1 MKRNLHYLT
10 KNHSGPLTR
19 LVWTVS
25 LLLMTGSL
33 VKAQLPKQWDKTLGG
48 SGSETASLV
57 VATTDGGYLL
67 AGYSNSLVDG
77 DKTAPNAGDYDAWL
91 VKVDVNGNK
100 QWDHTYGGSGYDR
113 LSSVL
118 ATADGGFLLGGGS
131 SSTAEG
137 DWDYWLVK
145 VDATGTKQWEH
156 TFGGPGTDEI
166 TSMVAATD
174 GSYLLAGVSESP
186 AGRDK
191 TAPNMGFVDYWI
203 VKVDVNGNKQWDKAF
218 GSSIWDALS
227 SVIATADGG
236 YLLAGHSN
244 SPVGGDKTEA
254 KGNYDYWIVKVDA
267 MGNKQWDK
275 AFGSSKREGLASAIA
290 TSDGGY
296 LLAGHSDSPDG
307 GDKTAPNIRNY
318 DYWLVKVNA
327 DGSKQWDKTFGGS
340 GVDRIS
346 SAIATSDGGYLLAGY
361 SNSPNDG
368 DKIAPNKGDI
378 DYWLVKVDANGSKQ
392 WEQTLGSSGADQYPS
407 MIATGAGNYLLLGSS
422 NSPAGQDKTDP
433 NNGDFD
439 YWLVKLGCVSPVV
452 EITPSTGQLSCTTP
466 TVTLTATSIPG
477 ASYAFST
484 GAAQVNGGNTA
495 MVTQAGTYSVTVTT
509 SSGCSATAS
518 VTVMGSTTPPTA
530 SLTVSG
536 VISCVNPTV
545 TLTAPVT
552 AGANYVFSTGATQIN
567 GGNTATVTQA
577 GTYSVVVTS
586 FNGCSATASMTVS
599 GSCSP
604 PALGI
609 SVLHLDNDNKQLT
622 NNSIRPYLQLA
633 NEGATSIAY
642 QDITLRYWLT
652 VEEFS
657 PLNTNLVIDWAQ
669 LGTGKIKMKYVELPQ
684 PRQGAIGYI
693 EYSFDSS
700 AGSLAGG
707 ANSGP
712 IQSRIGKNDWTA
724 FNEADD
730 YSYAGTINY
739 TKNNRITAY
748 LAGQLVWGTEPT
760 LVDPVQSLKVY
771 AESKSSATTNSI
783 STYVQLRNE
792 GNVSVSYPKLTVRY
806 WLTAEGTSPLNVY
819 LDYAQLGVS
828 NLKGKLVR
836 LTTPVPGADSYL
848 ELSFLPTLGNLYPL
862 SGTGNIQYR
871 IAKSDWSNFNQSN
884 DHSYQ
889 PSGPMAPNPKM
900 TVYLDG
906 ALVYGTEPSA
916 PNARMASAEA
926 SSELKVVVLGNPILG
941 NEVELEVGGADG
953 QPIRLLLTDLQG
965 HILAEKQV
973 MGREAFE
980 RHQLS
985 VAGQS
990 AGIKLLRVS
999 TPTQWQ
1005 TVKLLKVN

>member
-1 MKRNLHYLT
+1 MKKHRMNDLLATSSLVWNCKPDQLNEVNQSTAIHKSLPRQGPENKGKPNPSFFLFNAVKTMKPILHFLT
-10 KNHSGPLTR
+10 QNHPGPLTR

-25 LLLMTGSL
+25 LLLMAGNL

-48 SGSETASLV
+48 SGNETAALV

-67 AGYSNSLVDG
+67 AGYSNSPNDG

-91 VKVDVNGNK
+91 VKVDGNGNK

-118 ATADGGFLLGGGS
+118 ATADGGYLLGGGS

-156 TFGGPGTDEI
+156 TFGGTGTDEI
-166 TSMVAATD
+166 TSMVATTD

-186 AGRDK
+186 VGRDK

-275 AFGSSKREGLASAIA
+275 SFGSSRREEVASAIA

-296 LLAGHSDSPDG
+296 LLAGHSDSPAG

-346 SAIATSDGGYLLAGY
+346 SAIVTSDGGYLLAGY
-361 SNSPNDG
+361 SYSPNDG
-368 DKIAPNKGDI
+368 NKIAPNKGEF

-392 WEQTLGSSGADQYPS
+392 WEQTLGSSGSDQYPS
-407 MIATGAGNYLLLGSS
+407 MIATGGGSYLLLGSS
-422 NSPAGQDKTDP
+422 TSPAGQDKTDP
-433 NNGDFD
+433 NKGEFD
-439 YWLVKLGCVSPVV
+439 YWLVKLGCVTPLV
-452 EITPSTGQLSCTTP
+452 EITPSIGQLSCTTP
-466 TVTLTATSIPG
+466 TLALTATSLPG
-477 ASYAFST
+477 ASYAFSP
-484 GAAQVNGGNTA
+484 GAAQIDGGNTA
-495 MVTQAGTYSVTVTT
+495 IVTQAGTYSVTVTT

-518 VTVMGSTTPPTA
+518 VTV
-530 SLTVSG
+530 
-536 VISCVNPTV
+536 
-545 TLTAPVT
+545 
-552 AGANYVFSTGATQIN
+552 
-567 GGNTATVTQA
+567 
-577 GTYSVVVTS
+577 
-586 FNGCSATASMTVS
+586 S

-604 PALGI
+604 PSSKI

-633 NEGATSIAY
+633 NEGTTPIAY
-642 QDITLRYWLT
+642 QDITVRYWLT
-652 VEEFS
+652 VEDFS

-669 LGTGKIKMKYVELPQ
+669 LGTGKVNMKFVELPQ
-684 PRQGAIGYI
+684 PRQGALGYI

-700 AGSLAGG
+700 TGSLAGG

-712 IQSRIGKNDWTA
+712 IQSRISKNDWTPL
-724 FNEADD
+724 NEADD
-730 YSYAGTINY
+730 YSYAGSTTY

-792 GNVSVSYPKLTVRY
+792 GNVPVSYPKLTVRY
-806 WLTAEGTSPLNVY
+806 WLTAEGTLPLNVY
-819 LDYAQLGVS
+819 LDYAQLGNN

-848 ELSFLPTLGNLYPL
+848 ELSFMPALGNLYPL

-906 ALVYGTEPSA
+906 ALVYGTEPWA
-916 PNARMASAEA
+916 PNARLASAEE
-926 SSELKVVVLGNPILG
+926 SSELKVVVLGNPIPG
-941 NEVELEVGGADG
+941 NEVELEVGGAAG

-965 HILAEKQV
+965 HFVAEKQV
-973 MGREAFE
+973 MGREAIE

-990 AGIKLLRVS
+990 AGILLLRVS

-1005 TVKLLKVN
+1005 TVKLLKAN